1 MAEQHE
7 DGRPG
12 FEQARI
18 EGRLEAWRSYEAF
31 EGAFARVE
39 DAGARPMTPIQA
51 MKHLDAIVESVG
63 EHLRY
68 ATAGA
73 LYVARLRGV
82 LDVPID
88 PELMAHWVL
97 KWTRLPGTHGQG
109 STA

>member
-1 MAEQHE
+1 MPEQHE

-12 FEQARI
+12 FEQARV

-31 EGAFARVE
+31 EGAFARAE
-39 DAGARPMTPIQA
+39 GAGSRPLTTTQA
-51 MKHLDAIVESVG
+51 MKHLDAVVEGVG

-73 LYVARLRGV
+73 LYVARLRGL

-88 PELMAHWVL
+88 PELMAHWVV
-97 KWTRLPGTHGQG
+97 KWSGVPGTRGGQ

>member
-1 MAEQHE
+1 MTEGQE

-31 EGAFARVE
+31 QGAFARVE
-39 DAGARPMTPIQA
+39 GAGARPMTPIQA
-51 MKHLDAIVESVG
+51 MKHLDAVVESVA

-73 LYVARLRGV
+73 LYVARLRGL
-82 LDVPID
+82 LDLPVD
-88 PELMAHWVL
+88 PELMAHWVV
-97 KWTRLPGTHGQG
+97 KWTRLPGTRDER